1 MKRAGNLYN
10 RIVTS
15 ENIKIAYYKAKKGKR
30 FKKDVL
36 IYNQNLE
43 KNLQNMQVE
52 LINRNVTVGNYH
64 FFKIFDP
71 KERVICAA
79 DFRERI
85 LHHAIMNVMDP
96 IFEKFQIFDS
106 FACRKNKGTHKAVRR
121 AFYFS
126 KKYSYFVKMDIR
138 KYFDSIDHAVLKN
151 LLRRKIKDKSVLDL
165 LDSIIDSYAKTP
177 GRGIPIGNLTSQY
190 FANFYLG
197 FADRYIKETLKITG
211 YVRYM
216 DDMVIWGENQQKLNI
231 CKDSITSHIKNM
243 LKLDVKP

>member
-1 MKRAGNLYN
+1 
-10 RIVTS
+10 
-15 ENIKIAYYKAKKGKR
+15 
-30 FKKDVL
+30 
-36 IYNQNLE
+36 
-43 KNLQNMQVE
+43 
-52 LINRNVTVGNYH
+52 
-64 FFKIFDP
+64 
-71 KERVICAA
+71 
-79 DFRERI
+79 
-85 LHHAIMNVMDP
+85 
-96 IFEKFQIFDS
+96 
-106 FACRKNKGTHKAVRR
+106 
-121 AFYFS
+121 
-126 KKYSYFVKMDIR
+126 MDIR

-243 LKLDVKP
+243 LKLDVKPSYNNRCKYGVPFLGYLVKPYGIYLQQRNKKRFVRHYLKYLYKYNNNIWDETTLAEHTQAIIAWTLIAKAKKFRYNLFKRYSPRALTV